1 MNHENDGTNVPDIL
15 LVEDNPGDVFLTRK
29 CFEKAGHL
37 VNLHHVNNGKKCLQ
51 FLRKEGE
58 YAKVSSPVLIILDLN
73 MPVMGGKEVLEEM
86 IRDKNLSH
94 FPVIVLTTSTLEQDV
109 RDMYRLR
116 CSSYFQKPVDFDEFE
131 KVIKSIDHYWMS
143 LAVLPRDTEI

>member
-1 MNHENDGTNVPDIL
+1 MSHELEETKVPDIL

-29 CFEKAGHL
+29 CFEKAGQL
-37 VNLHHVNNGKKCLQ
+37 VHLHHVNNGVKCLR

-58 YAKVSSPVLIILDLN
+58 YADVPSPVLIILDLN
-73 MPVMGGKEVLEEM
+73 MPVMGGREVLEEM
-86 IRDKNLSH
+86 ILDKNISH

-109 RDMYRLR
+109 SDMYRLR

-131 KVIKSIDHYWMS
+131 KVIQSINHYWMS
-143 LAVLPRDTEI
+143 LAILPNNP